1 MTDYEQL
8 APESKVWV
16 FQAEREFTPT
26 ELQTVTDSLSS
37 FIDNW
42 LSHGSLLK
50 AHYKVLY
57 NRFIVFFADE
67 QGDRMCGRAVDA
79 SVRFI
84 KEQEA
89 KLGISMLN
97 RSLVAYKDN
106 NKIVSCTLDE
116 LSHLTEEGKISPE
129 TIVFNNM
136 VATKAD
142 FEKNWMIPLASS
154 WQQTYILQH
163 K

>member
-16 FQAEREFTPT
+16 FMAEREFTES
-26 ELQTVTDSLSS
+26 ELKTIHTALIAFVN
-37 FIDNW
+37 NW

-50 AHYKVLY
+50 AYYKVLD
-57 NRFIVFFADE
+57 NRFILFFADE
-67 QGDRMCGRAVDA
+67 EGDRMCGRAVDA

-84 KEQEA
+84 KDLETQ
-89 KLGISMLN
+89 LGISMLN
-97 RSLVAYKDN
+97 RTLVAYKQGD
-106 NKIVSCTLDE
+106 KVISCTLDE
-116 LSHLTEEGKISPE
+116 LSQLAEEGKITPE

-136 VATKAD
+136 VATKAE
-142 FEKNWMIPLASS
+142 FEKNWTVPLANS